1 MRRFALAALAVVCA
15 ATTFGPWLQSGSSR
29 RTSYE
34 VVRAAEDLDVLHGWV
49 QPAAAAAWYFV
60 PLLAALVV
68 LAAVLERTVLAAGL
82 LAVTGL
88 AVALL
93 ALKLILGPFSTD
105 WGASAG
111 LIGGTVAVLAAA
123 GSMTHERRTRER
135 RAGATDRAA

>member
-1 MRRFALAALAVVCA
+1 MLAGLAVVCA
-15 ATTFGPWLQSGSSR
+15 AATFGPWLQSGSSR

-34 VVRAAEDLDVLHGWV
+34 VIRAAEDLDVLHGWV

-68 LAAVLERTVLAAGL
+68 LAAVLERTVLAAVL

-93 ALKLILGPFSTD
+93 AAEAHTRSLFDRLG
-105 WGASAG
+105 G
-111 LIGGTVAVLAAA
+111 V
-123 GSMTHERRTRER
+123 RRPDR
-135 RAGATDRAA
+135 RNRRGPRRGRSR